1 MANERPSGVD
11 LDPVS
16 AQVWGPKEIQLPSGE
31 STSTPALLLTTRI
44 KSPRGLF
51 VSEQTNLGHAYA
63 VGDMAIA
70 VRNEGGGTKLSS
82 AMWIMHRGVRYEIK
96 GVLRTDWQAGLTTYQ
111 VTASNDR
118 STYIQ

>member
-1 MANERPSGVD
+1 LANERSSGAD
-11 LDPVS
+11 FDPVS
-16 AQVWGPKEIQLPSGE
+16 AEVWGPKEIQLTSGE
-31 STSTPALLLTTRI
+31 STSVPAKVLTTRI

-51 VSEQTNLGHAYA
+51 VSERENLGHAFA

-70 VRNEGGGTKLSS
+70 IRNEGGGAKLSS

-96 GVLRTDWQAGLTTYQ
+96 GVLRSDYTTGVTTYQ

-118 STYIQ
+118 STFIQ